1 MEYGMSELNAKIEAV
16 QTWVAGLQRNAT
28 VDTVEYNGRAEEAV
42 LDKILDLI
50 HPDVTRTSPEQSD
63 SQSSA
68 ELARRVQEQTA
79 ALTQANA
86 ILKSHI
92 AEHDVAEK
100 MLRKAHNELEVHLQ
114 EHVADLTRLNQ
125 LFQDQIK
132 EHKRAQALEQEE
144 RALTDALR
152 DTLATMSNTLDL
164 GKVLDHILDSVERVT
179 PYDGA
184 NVLFVESDLVHV
196 VRQRG
201 YSENGQEQVW
211 LNQRI
216 PLTKLAVLQ
225 QMIDLGKPLAI
236 PSTSDSA
243 MWIGFPGVDWVQ
255 SNVIAPIRSNGKV
268 LGFLSLDSATP
279 GHFTQLHAERLQS
292 FADQAA
298 IAIQNA
304 RLLDRAK
311 RAAVLAERNR
321 LANELHDTISQT
333 LWSMSLITER
343 LPAIW
348 EINQEEGRVGLLTVH
363 ELAQHALE
371 EMRALLLELRPSALS
386 DGKLGDLIRQVAGI
400 IGNRAGLKV
409 SVQVKEQE
417 VIPPQVHFV
426 LYRVVQEALNNIAKH
441 ALASHI
447 AISFNSASG
456 QVDLTIQD
464 DGLGFDPDRIGPGH
478 LGLSIMKDRIENIG
492 GTIETVTSEG
502 KGTLIKVHWT
512 DPQNENSVQ

>member
-1 MEYGMSELNAKIEAV
+1 MSELDAKIKAV
-16 QTWVAGLQRNAT
+16 QRWLNELQQMHVVESSPAAG
-28 VDTVEYNGRAEEAV
+28 EAA
-42 LDKILDLI
+42 LNEILNLI
-50 HPDVTRTSPEQSD
+50 HPETKAPSAEHSI
-63 SQSSA
+63 SEASA
-68 ELARRVQEQTA
+68 ELAKRVEEQTA
-79 ALTQANA
+79 TLTAANT
-86 ILKSHI
+86 ILKRQI
-92 AEHDVAEK
+92 AEHEIVDK
-100 MLRKAHNELEVHLQ
+100 TLRKAHNDLEAHLQ
-114 EHVADLTRLNQ
+114 EHIADLTRLNQ

-201 YSENGQEQVW
+201 YSEKGQEQEW

-225 QMIDLGKPLAI
+225 QMIDLGRPLAI
-236 PSTSDSA
+236 PSTSDSP
-243 MWIGFPGVDWVQ
+243 MWIGFPGFDWVQ

-279 GHFTQLHAERLQS
+279 GHFTQLHADRLQS

-311 RAAVLAERNR
+311 RSAVLAERNR

-333 LWSMSLITER
+333 LWSVSLITER

-348 EINQEEGRVGLLTVH
+348 EINQEEGRAGLFTVH

-371 EMRALLLELRPSALS
+371 EMRALLLELRPSALT
-386 DGKLGDLIRQVAGI
+386 DERLGDLIRQVAGI

-409 SVQVKEQE
+409 SVQVKEQDI
-417 VIPPQVHFV
+417 VPPQVHFV

-447 AISFNSASG
+447 EISFNSDAG
-456 QVDLTIQD
+456 LVDLTIRD
-464 DGLGFDPDRIGPGH
+464 DGRGFDPDKVGPSH
-478 LGLSIMKDRIENIG
+478 LGLSIMKDRIENVG
-492 GTIETVTSEG
+492 GTIETITSQG
-502 KGTLIKVHWT
+502 KGTLIKVHWAEPT
-512 DPQNENSVQ
+512 SETAYNENG